1 MMANEI
7 AERLVQQQPEL
18 LKEPTQLLC
27 GMKKTGKCIGPK
39 WTSRPSFND
48 ETKKVN

>member
-27 GMKKTGKCIGPK
+27 GMKKTDKCIGPK
-39 WTSRPSFND
+39 WTSRPSFNE